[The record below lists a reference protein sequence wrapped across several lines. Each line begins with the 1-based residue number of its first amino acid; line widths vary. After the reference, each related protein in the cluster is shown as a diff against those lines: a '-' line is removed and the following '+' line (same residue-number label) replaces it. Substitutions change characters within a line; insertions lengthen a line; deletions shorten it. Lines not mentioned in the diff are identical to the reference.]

1 MAQEIYNKTVFK
13 RFFEENDP
21 QVMAW
26 AENVFEKVASPGILP
41 TFIQKGGED
50 FASYW
55 KTVCHLF
62 ALVVVYARTMNNI
75 DTNQILFELFI
86 ENRGLVTN
94 EIDTPEQMQYLF
106 NNYVEEYRKR
116 GRLDI
121 VSKEGVILG
130 ELLRLIEYK
139 NQDEFIFA
147 LLMAR
152 DTGWTMGYSSPTW
165 NRTDTVLNITKGYE
179 KSVNVEDLSK
189 YPLLNPTGVLI
200 VNDVDNE
207 GNAIKAMTFTGNVK
221 TGISSEED
229 KSKLLVVSPNLPYQI
244 SFKIKI
250 TGAAEDQKLHF
261 GVQVYD
267 ELQRPVS
274 CIEAY
279 TAPAVG
285 QETNPIESNNFVKG
299 TDGELILPETNIYYE
314 CRGTISKVNRSF
326 SEEVQLN
333 FLNGR
338 GLKFQ
343 EGVKYLS
350 LELTQD
356 RAGIQTNS
364 LSGVY
369 IYDIKIKP
377 IYLPFYQGYLGE
389 KNVIA
394 SFYENN
400 SLSSNET
407 VEQFIETY
415 LVSYKNIFAA
425 EEIYTNELQTIVLKA
440 FSDDGNYLE
449 GVSITINGQTYT
461 TNINGEVTIELYPGD
476 YLLNAEKDRFEDITN
491 QLVTV
496 TEQEEDENQL
506 VYITMTGEV
515 YQRQVTFR
523 VIDEN
528 SRAVQGATV
537 TFNGQFQT
545 TGRDG
550 TTSFMVYPGL
560 YNYTVTMD
568 TYYPINRSILVSD
581 DMIET
586 VTLSVIPTYA
596 VTFNVKNSD
605 GEIVTD
611 AVVSIGGKTGNT
623 SMTGSCTIDGLV
635 EGDYTYNVTKSEWIT
650 ETATIHVDSDMTV
663 DVTMDPIPT
672 YQVQF
677 LVQDVNI
684 LIENSETPLQGAVV
698 SFAGSTQT
706 TNSQGLLPNPFVVKA
721 GDYSYTVT
729 LSGYDQV
736 SGTLTVN
743 EDHISGSEAGVV
755 RINLAK
761 GLRTVTFRVRD
772 ENNETVT
779 AATVRVTTCDGEEI
793 TSEEAQSKLDSNG
806 QTTIRLPEDHQYEF
820 IVVPDNSN
828 QYEQYSSDFDL
839 GTSDLTINVVM
850 YRATIA
856 FTPTVYEEDQNGSFN
871 ERCQGARFTLTCL
884 SNSNIPTQSAIT
896 NASGRLNT
904 SNNAFRIPIGNYSIA
919 ITKSGY
925 NLDVDHTSSY
935 AGDSLNIVDLSP
947 INRDYFMQRNTKS
960 IRFRILDE
968 NNLPIS
974 GAVVTFAGASYTTD
988 SSGYS
993 AYGTPIRIGS
1003 YSGSI
1008 TATGYDQITF
1018 TAEVTDST
1026 DIITEYIEGLS
1037 YDVTVNIIDGNSSS
1051 GSRIT
1056 DSVTV
1061 TLEGYGSLT
1070 TRTGSVTF
1078 SDVKYTTLPLNI
1090 SATSTYYQ
1098 SASTTT
1104 TVTGD
1109 VNINLT
1115 MSAELISFDLAAYVD
1130 AGVESSKTVRA
1141 TYTTRYRNGS
1151 IHANSQTVTLN
1162 PSSYADAYYASVTGP
1177 SGGTV
1182 NVTYSCDG
1190 CLPVSGSGD
1199 ILSVGD
1205 SGIIGYLYTALVF
1218 STSSVYSSISVSRGY
1233 KSTYNNKTYVQGP
1246 SLNQR
1251 ITSRST
1257 LERINGSYYIQF
1269 TARNISSSFS
1279 VEAWPLHTFIYLV
1292 EGIFQNSTGLRSLP
1306 STAPRL
1312 RGNNLNYMFYNTGIT
1327 SIPSAIFSDMPSLT
1341 SSNKASAKYTFADCR
1356 SLTSVTG
1363 EIFPTYTG
1371 YHFHAFDGC
1380 SNLTTLGSGI
1390 CGQGGPDDDF
1400 SSIFRDCNLTSVGN
1414 VFSRST
1420 QMYTIGFAFAN
1431 NSRLTS
1437 VPSNLIPTAGKST
1450 LTSVYGMF
1458 YGCESFRMSNYMT
1471 MFSGCSRLTNFRET
1485 FTNCT
1490 NLPNPNTSIPT
1501 SVQNMYGAFS
1511 GCRSITNISQLKP
1524 SGGFTNVTS
1533 FGATFRNTSINSI
1546 PNYYFENARNVV
1558 SFAHCFNGCTQI
1570 GNLANS
1576 MYHRVSRNKYSG
1588 QGTALY
1594 AGLWGI
1600 FNNSSVLTRGKTVDL
1615 TSMFEGCRNMV
1626 LDIYEDSDRGYT
1638 YCIIGSTSS
1647 NSISIGNINVTR
1659 MFYNVSGIHRPV
1671 VFACQDSGGYAYLVD
1686 MWNQGGVVSSNG
1698 IGSHANTYTGTNV
1711 PSSSLPSGWK

>member
-1 MAQEIYNKTVFK
+1 MAQEIYDKTVFK

-94 EIDTPEQMQYLF
+94 EIDTSEQMQYLF

-139 NQDEFIFA
+139 DQDEFIFA

-189 YPLLNPTGVLI
+189 YPLLNPTGILI
-200 VNDVDNE
+200 VDDVDNE

-279 TAPAVG
+279 TAPTVG
-285 QETNPIESNNFVKG
+285 QETNPTESNNFVKG

-425 EEIYTNELQTIVLKA
+425 EEIYINELQTIVLKA

-496 TEQEEDENQL
+496 TEQEEGENQL

-523 VIDEN
+523 VIDED
-528 SRAVQGATV
+528 SRAIQGATV

-560 YNYTVTMD
+560 YNYTVTMN
-568 TYYPINRSILVSD
+568 TYYPINRSILVND

-586 VTLSVIPTYA
+586 VTLSTVPLYA

-611 AVVSIGGKTGNT
+611 AVISIGGKTGNT
-623 SMTGSCTIDGLV
+623 STTGSCIIDGLV
-635 EGDYTYNVTKSEWIT
+635 EGDYTYHATKSEWIT

-663 DVTMDPIPT
+663 NVTMDPIPT

-698 SFAGSTQT
+698 SFAGNTQT
-706 TNSQGLLPNPFVVKA
+706 TNNQGLLPNPFVVKA
-721 GDYSYTVT
+721 GNYPYTVT

-743 EDHISGSEAGVV
+743 EDHINGSEAGVV

-761 GLRTVTFRVRD
+761 GLRTVTFKVKD
-772 ENNETVT
+772 ENNEIVT
-779 AATVRVTTCDGEEI
+779 AATVKVITCDGEEI

-828 QYEQYSSDFDL
+828 QYEQYESDFDL
-839 GTSDLTINVVM
+839 STSNLTINVVM

-871 ERCQGARFTLTCL
+871 GRCSGAQFTLTCL
-884 SNSNIPTQSAIT
+884 SNPNIPTQSATT

-935 AGDSLNIVDLSP
+935 AGDSLNVVDLTP

-974 GAVVTFAGASYTTD
+974 GAVITFAGASYTTD

-1008 TATGYDQITF
+1008 TATGYDQVTF

-1026 DIITEYIEGLS
+1026 DTITEYIEGLT

-1090 SATSTYYQ
+1090 SATSSYYQ
-1098 SASTTT
+1098 STNTTT

-1109 VNINLT
+1109 VSINLT
-1115 MSAELISFDLAAYVD
+1115 MSAKLISFDLAAYVD
-1130 AGVESSKTVRA
+1130 AGVEPSKTVRA

-1151 IHANSQTVTLN
+1151 IHVNSQTVTLN
-1162 PSSYADAYYASVTGP
+1162 PSSHIDVYYASVTGP
-1177 SGGTV
+1177 SRGTV
-1182 NVTYSCDG
+1182 SVTYSCDG
-1190 CLPVSGSGD
+1190 CLPVSGSGT
-1199 ILSVGD
+1199 ISTAGD
-1205 SGIIGYLYTALVF
+1205 PGDNDLIGFLYTALIF
-1218 STSSVYSSISVSRGY
+1218 STTSIYSSISVSRGY
-1233 KSTYNNKTYVQGP
+1233 KTTYNNKTYIQGP
-1246 SLNQR
+1246 SLNQQ

-1257 LERINGSYYIQF
+1257 LENINGSYYIQF
-1269 TARNISSSFS
+1269 TAKNITTTFN

-1292 EGIFQNSTGLRSLP
+1292 EGIFQNSTGLRNLP
-1306 STAPRL
+1306 STSPRL
-1312 RGNNLNYMFYNTGIT
+1312 RGNNLNYMFYNTRIS
-1327 SIPSAIFSDMPSLT
+1327 SIPTAIFSDMPSLS
-1341 SSNKASAKYTFADCR
+1341 SSNKASARYTFAECTN
-1356 SLTSVTG
+1356 LTSITG
-1363 EIFPTYTG
+1363 EIFPDYTG
-1371 YHFHAFDGC
+1371 YHFHTFHGC
-1380 SNLTTLGSGI
+1380 TRVNTIGGGI

-1400 SSIFRDCNLTSVGN
+1400 ASTFRECGSETTLRITGDP
-1414 VFSRST
+1414 FSRST
-1420 QMYTIGFAFAN
+1420 QAYTIGYSFADCDTLQSYPSSLGQN
-1431 NSRLTS
+1431 CRTLRS
-1437 VPSNLIPTAGKST
+1437 VIGLFHGCSSLSTGYLSAFSGKSNLTT
-1450 LTSVYGMF
+1450 FTDMF
-1458 YGCESFRMSNYMT
+1458 Y
-1471 MFSGCSRLTNFRET
+1471 
-1485 FTNCT
+1485 NCT
-1490 NLPNPNTSIPT
+1490 NLT
-1501 SVQNMYGAFS
+1501 SVNGAIPSSATNIS
-1511 GCRSITNISQLKP
+1511 GMFRGTGITNISGLNANGFANLVSAYQAFRASKVQYIPEGFFRGALKL
-1524 SGGFTNVTS
+1524 TNVSHCFRDCKNIGDVRSRYTRTS
-1533 FGATFRNTSINSI
+1533 VAVTLFSAYARLTNW
-1546 PNYYFENARNVV
+1546 FENTTFDTN
-1558 SFAHCFNGCTQI
+1558 T
-1570 GNLANS
+1570 
-1576 MYHRVSRNKYSG
+1576 
-1588 QGTALY
+1588 
-1594 AGLWGI
+1594 GLT
-1600 FNNSSVLTRGKTVDL
+1600 LDC
-1615 TSMFEGCRNMV
+1615 TSMFEGCSNMQ
-1626 LDIYEDSDRGYT
+1626 IGEISNGYYT
-1638 YCIIGSTSS
+1638 GIQLYSSS
-1647 NSISIGNINVTR
+1647 NYVGRVNMNR
-1659 MFYNVSGIHRPV
+1659 MFYGCSSLSALEPGYIDSNTLYWPFSLASQVSGGTFSIT
-1671 VFACQDSGGYAYLVD
+1671 
-1686 MWNQGGVVSSNG
+1686 
-1698 IGSHANTYTGTNV
+1698 SHAQTYTGTNITV
-1711 PSSSLPSGWK
+1711 PEDLSGWK